1 MHPDQEQ
8 VRMLTAEHVREMLS
22 LLLPDQ
28 EQVRMLTAEHVREM
42 LSLLLDVAYLK
53 HCAKRQ
59 VLPQSSRVPRS
70 SQIREQLQS
79 KIAADIE
86 CLMENYEGCIAAYA
100 DAFGFPAADRLD
112 AYVRH
117 FVGSA
122 PSDEPA
128 VQRNLF

>member
-1 MHPDQEQ
+1 MH
-8 VRMLTAEHVREMLS
+8 
-22 LLLPDQ
+22 PDQ